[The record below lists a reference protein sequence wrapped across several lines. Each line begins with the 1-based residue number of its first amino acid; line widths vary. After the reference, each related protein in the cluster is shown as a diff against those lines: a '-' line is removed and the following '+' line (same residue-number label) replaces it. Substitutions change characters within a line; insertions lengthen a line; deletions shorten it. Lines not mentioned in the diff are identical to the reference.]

1 LYATPASLCGPNGTH
16 KNECLRTVPPRE
28 HGGNF
33 DIRYLGAGA
42 TIYLPCYVDGCGLAV
57 GDVHFAQGD
66 GEVAG
71 TAIEMDSVVKLTTRL
86 IKQGDQPRRGIHYEG
101 PARLLDIP
109 SRSFYA
115 TTGFPLKRSGELP
128 PSLAYVGSEKL
139 SELENLS
146 NDLTLAARNALLE
159 MIDYIQSE
167 HGLTREQAYIVA
179 SVAVDL
185 RIGQVVDFPN
195 VGVTAILP
203 TDIFQE

>member
-1 LYATPASLCGPNGTH
+1 MYASPDSLCGPQGTH
-16 KNECLRTVPPRE
+16 KDECLRTIPPRE

-33 DIRYLGAGA
+33 DIRYLGAGV
-42 TIYLPCYVDGCGLAV
+42 TIHLPCYVDGCGLAV

-71 TAIEMDSVVKLTTRL
+71 TAIEMDSVVTLTTRV
-86 IKQGDQPRRGIHYEG
+86 IKQGDRPRRGIHYEG
-101 PARLLDIP
+101 PTRLLDIP
-109 SRSFYA
+109 SRAFYA
-115 TTGFPLKRSGELP
+115 TVGFPLKRSGEVP
-128 PSLAYVGSEKL
+128 PRLAYLESEKL

-159 MIDYIQSE
+159 MIDYIQTE
-167 HGLTREQAYIVA
+167 YGLTREQAYIVA